1 MDPSFALFVFI
12 VGIGGLFFLDRENS
26 RTSKALWLPVIWL
39 WINGSRPISNWLDM
53 SPKQYSQS
61 ELAATNLLDQSVAG
75 VLMLFGIIVIVRR
88 RRDVIVL
95 LRASWPIVLYFSFCL
110 VSLLWSDFSGWGFK
124 RWLRSI
130 GELVMIMTIVTEAQ
144 PTAALRR
151 FLSRVGF
158 VLLPTSVL
166 LIKYYPK
173 LGQGFDF
180 HWGTQYN
187 NGVTTN
193 KNTLGAVAFLV
204 ALGTLW
210 QILSLLVDRRQPNRA
225 RRLLAQCTLLCF
237 GIGVLFM
244 AHSATSG
251 VCFAL
256 GAGLMLA
263 TTLPLIR
270 HRPAAVH
277 ALVLCVFLSGGLIE
291 LLGGRAEAMKA
302 IGRQPTLTGRTPIWK
317 ALSTMAPNP
326 IVGAGF
332 ETFWVGPRVADLDR
346 LFPGI
351 NEAHNGYLEV
361 YLNLGWPGV
370 GLIALIVGQGYRRA
384 VGAFRHGRDPTF
396 GCLLLAYIV
405 TAVAYSI
412 TEAGFRM
419 LSAPWLFLLM
429 SVAAAGLKTGIG
441 KDPLQSRHELDTNLR
456 GGRLRY
462 RTDSDNITEAV
473 RSLAPKDS
481 RRVLSKAMDPGLCV
495 RKLK

>member
-1 MDPSFALFVFI
+1 VDPLFALFVVI

-26 RTSKALWLPVIWL
+26 AGTSKALWLPVIWL
-39 WINGSRPISNWLDM
+39 WINGSRPISSWLDM
-53 SPKQYSQS
+53 SPKQYSQG

-75 VLMLFGIIVIVRR
+75 GLMLFGIIVIVRR

-110 VSLLWSDFSGWGFK
+110 VSLFWSDFPGWGFK
-124 RWLRSI
+124 RWLRAV
-130 GELVMIMTIVTEAQ
+130 GELVMIMIVITEAQ
-144 PTAALRR
+144 PTAAVRR

-173 LGQGFDF
+173 LGQGYDSQA
-180 HWGTQYN
+180 GNQYN
-187 NGVTTN
+187 CGVTDN

-210 QILSLLVDRRQPNRA
+210 QILRLLLDRGQPNRT

-237 GIGVLFM
+237 GIGILFM

-270 HRPAAVH
+270 RRPAAVH
-277 ALVLCVFLSGGLIE
+277 ALVLCVFLGGGLVE
-291 LLGGRAEAMKA
+291 LLGGRSEAMKA
-302 IGRQPTLTGRTPIWK
+302 IGRQPTLTGRTPIWNV
-317 ALSTMAPNP
+317 LSTMAPNP

-332 ETFWVGPRVADLDR
+332 ETFWIGPRVAYLDS
-346 LFPGI
+346 LFRGI

-361 YLNLGWPGV
+361 YLNLGWLGV

-384 VGAFRHGRDPTF
+384 VDAFRHGRDPTF
-396 GCLLLAYIV
+396 GPMLVAYIV
-405 TAVAYSI
+405 TAVTYSI

-429 SVAAAGLKTGIG
+429 SVVAAGWVTGSATARC
-441 KDPLQSRHELDTNLR
+441 SRAEN
-456 GGRLRY
+456 
-462 RTDSDNITEAV
+462 S
-473 RSLAPKDS
+473 PPQPS
-481 RRVLSKAMDPGLCV
+481 RWATAIPN
-495 RKLK
+495 